1 MSTPALIGIE
11 LVNPGHGFGYRRFPT
26 DQMAALAKL
35 AASILARHP
44 IPSRNVVG
52 HSDVAPLR
60 KQDPGELFDWAGL
73 ARQGVGLWPESG
85 RNRASRFVRRLVIL
99 LGRWGYDVADGVA
112 AKAALIAFQRHFRPS
127 RHDGVADAETKA
139 KVHTLLQ
146 MVGARLD
153 NRPNLIGCDGH
164 HSSDEKVFA
173 EIFADFDWR
182 GAFVRHDLALRDR
195 IA

>member
-1 MSTPALIGIE
+1 MTAWSIRRPRWAHYLIDEDGTTHSLVAEEHRAWHAGVSSWRGRHNVNDRSIGIE

-73 ARQGVGLWPESG
+73 ARQGVGLWPEPG
-85 RNRASRFVRRLVIL
+85 RNRASNSFDELVIL
-99 LGRWGYDVADGVA
+99 LGRWGYNVADGVA

-127 RHDGVADAETKA
+127 RHDGVAD
-139 KVHTLLQ
+139 
-146 MVGARLD
+146 
-153 NRPNLIGCDGH
+153 
-164 HSSDEKVFA
+164 
-173 EIFADFDWR
+173 
-182 GAFVRHDLALRDR
+182 
-195 IA
+195 